1 MKRKVKKQIAL
12 LVKKIV
18 KEEFRKLNEQVKNS
32 LILIASNIEK
42 SNENAVFDD
51 KEEDSAPYN
60 NSKKCITVIFDRD
73 YKPKNWKT
81 STFNIS

>member
-42 SNENAVFDD
+42 SKENATLDD
-51 KEEDSAPYN
+51 NEEDSVLHN
-60 NSKKCITVIFDRD
+60 NRGQRITVVFDRD
-73 YKPKNWKT
+73 YKPKSWKT
-81 STFNIS
+81 STFNIN

>member
-12 LVKKIV
+12 LVDKLV

-42 SNENAVFDD
+42 SKENGTLDD
-51 KEEDSAPYN
+51 KEEDSAPHN

>member
-32 LILIASNIEK
+32 LILIASNIRK
-42 SNENAVFDD
+42 SNENGTLDD
-51 KEEDSAPYN
+51 NGEDSAPHN
-60 NSKKCITVIFDRD
+60 NSKKCITVIFDKD
-73 YKPKNWKT
+73 YKPKSWKT
-81 STFNIS
+81 STFNIN

>member
-32 LILIASNIEK
+32 LILIASNIGK
-42 SNENAVFDD
+42 SNENGTLDD
-51 KEEDSAPYN
+51 NGEDSAPQN
-60 NSKKCITVIFDRD
+60 NSKKCITVIFDKD
-73 YKPKNWKT
+73 YKPKSWKT
-81 STFNIS
+81 STFNIN

>member
-1 MKRKVKKQIAL
+1 MKRKAKKQIAL

-42 SNENAVFDD
+42 SNENGTLDD
-51 KEEDSAPYN
+51 NEEDSAPHN
-60 NSKKCITVIFDRD
+60 NRGQRITVVFDRD
-73 YKPKNWKT
+73 YKPKSWKT

>member
-12 LVKKIV
+12 LVNKLV

-42 SNENAVFDD
+42 SKENGTLDD
-51 KEEDSAPYN
+51 KEEDSAPHS
-60 NSKKCITVIFDRD
+60 NSKKSITIIFDRD
-73 YKPKNWKT
+73 YKPKNWKILN
-81 STFNIS
+81 FNIN

>member
-42 SNENAVFDD
+42 SKENATLDD
-51 KEEDSAPYN
+51 NEKDSALHN
-60 NSKKCITVIFDRD
+60 NRGQRITVVFDRD
-73 YKPKNWKT
+73 YKPKSWKT
-81 STFNIS
+81 STFNIN

>member
-32 LILIASNIEK
+32 LILIASNIRK
-42 SNENAVFDD
+42 SNENGTLDD
-51 KEEDSAPYN
+51 NGEDSALHN
-60 NSKKCITVIFDRD
+60 NNKKYITVGFDRD
-73 YKPKNWKT
+73 YKPKSWKT

>member
-32 LILIASNIEK
+32 LILIASNIRK
-42 SNENAVFDD
+42 SNENGTLDD
-51 KEEDSAPYN
+51 NGEDSALHN
-60 NSKKCITVIFDRD
+60 NNKKYI
-73 YKPKNWKT
+73 
-81 STFNIS
+81 

>member
-12 LVKKIV
+12 LVNKLV

-32 LILIASNIEK
+32 LIIIASNIGE
-42 SNENAVFDD
+42 SNENGTLDD
-51 KEEDSAPYN
+51 NDEDSALHN
-60 NSKKCITVIFDRD
+60 NSKKYITVGFDRD
-73 YKPKNWKT
+73 YKPINWKT

>member
-12 LVKKIV
+12 LVNKLV

-32 LILIASNIEK
+32 LIIIASNIGK
-42 SNENAVFDD
+42 SNENDTLDD
-51 KEEDSAPYN
+51 NGEDSALHN

>member
-12 LVKKIV
+12 LVNKLV

-32 LILIASNIEK
+32 LIIIASNIGK
-42 SNENAVFDD
+42 SNENGTLEDN
-51 KEEDSAPYN
+51 EEDLALHN

-73 YKPKNWKT
+73 YKPKSWKT
-81 STFNIS
+81 STLNIS